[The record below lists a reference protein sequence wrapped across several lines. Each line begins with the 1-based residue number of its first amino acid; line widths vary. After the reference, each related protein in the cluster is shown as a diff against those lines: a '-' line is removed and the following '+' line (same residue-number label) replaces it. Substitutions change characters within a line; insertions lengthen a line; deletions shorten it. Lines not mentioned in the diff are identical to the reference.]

1 MKSIGIIVEY
11 NPFHNGHK
19 LHLDYARKQGD
30 IVIGVMSGDF
40 VQRGE
45 PALINKWDRAKMAL
59 LEGLDIVVE
68 LPVFY
73 STQSAEIFARGSI
86 NILKELRSDE
96 IVFGSESDNLDKLQE
111 VIKLESNSNFIGN
124 VKKNLKDGDSYPT
137 AYNKE
142 IKNYLGEEYEIK
154 SNDILGIEYLRTV
167 KTLKLDMK
175 VKTLKREGKGY
186 HSSISTGNILSAT
199 GIRKLLKED
208 KDIENFISKNS
219 KEIIL
224 KNKKNKK
231 LVDISHFYNLIRY
244 AIISKREVLKDI
256 QDIEVGF
263 ENRIYEMALKSSSY
277 EIFMKNLMT
286 KRYTIGR
293 TQRILIHILLSITKE
308 DTIKL
313 KKELPYIRILGFSDK
328 GRTYL
333 NKLKKEKKDDLE
345 NSNIQILTS
354 LKNIKKKLSVEQL
367 RYLELN
373 EESSL
378 IYRMINNYEDRKI
391 PLMKRKDEYEI
402 R

>member
-1 MKSIGIIVEY
+1 MNSIGIIVEY

-45 PALINKWDRAKMAL
+45 PALMNKWDRAKMAL

-73 STQSAEIFARGSI
+73 STQSAEIFAKGSI
-86 NILKELRSDE
+86 NILKELKVNE
-96 IVFGSESDNLDKLQE
+96 IVFGSESDNLDKLKE
-111 VIKLESNSNFIGN
+111 VIKLETNFNFIEN

-154 SNDILGIEYLRTV
+154 SNDILGIEYLRAI

-175 VKTLKREGKGY
+175 VKTLKRKGKGY
-186 HSSISTGNILSAT
+186 HSSVSTGNILSAT
-199 GIRKLLKED
+199 GIRKLLKEG

-224 KNKKNKK
+224 KNKENEK
-231 LVDISHFYNLIRY
+231 LVDISNFYNLIRY
-244 AIISKREVLKDI
+244 AIISKREILKDI

-277 EIFMKNLMT
+277 EIFMENLMT

-308 DTIKL
+308 DTGKL
-313 KKELPYIRILGFSDK
+313 KKELPYIRILGFSDE
-328 GRTYL
+328 GRIYL

-345 NSNIQILTS
+345 TSDIEILTS
-354 LKNIKKKLSVEQL
+354 LKNIKKKLSIEQL

-373 EESSL
+373 EQSSL
-378 IYRMINNYEDRKI
+378 IYRMINNYVDRKI

>member
-59 LEGLDIVVE
+59 VEGLDIVVE

-111 VIKLESNSNFIGN
+111 VIKLESNSNFIEN

-154 SNDILGIEYLRTV
+154 SNDILGIEYLRTI

>member
-1 MKSIGIIVEY
+1 MNSIGIIVEY

-19 LHLDYARKQGD
+19 LHLDYARKQGN

-73 STQSAEIFARGSI
+73 STQSAEIFAKGSI
-86 NILKELRSDE
+86 NILKELKVNE
-96 IVFGSESDNLDKLQE
+96 VVFGSESDNLDKLQE
-111 VIKLESNSNFIGN
+111 VIKLESNSNFIEN

-154 SNDILGIEYLRTV
+154 SNDILGIEYLRAI

-175 VKTLKREGKGY
+175 VKTLKRKGEGY
-186 HSSISTGNILSAT
+186 HSSVSTGNILSAT

-224 KNKKNKK
+224 KNKENKK
-231 LVDISHFYNLIRY
+231 LTDISNFYNLIRY
-244 AIISKREVLKDI
+244 AIISKREILKDI

-277 EIFMKNLMT
+277 EIFMENLMT

-308 DTIKL
+308 DTVKL

-333 NKLKKEKKDDLE
+333 NKLKKEKKDDLY

-354 LKNIKKKLSVEQL
+354 LKNIKKKLSIEQL

-373 EESSL
+373 EQSSL

>member
-45 PALINKWDRAKMAL
+45 PALINKWDRAEMAL

-111 VIKLESNSNFIGN
+111 VIKLESNSNFIEN

-154 SNDILGIEYLRTV
+154 SNDILGIEYLRTI
-167 KTLKLDMK
+167 KILKLDMK

-231 LVDISHFYNLIRY
+231 LVDISNFYNLIRY

-345 NSNIQILTS
+345 NSSIQILTS

-378 IYRMINNYEDRKI
+378 IYRMINSYEDRKI

>member
-1 MKSIGIIVEY
+1 MNSIGIIVEY

-19 LHLDYARKQGD
+19 LHLDYARKQGN

-73 STQSAEIFARGSI
+73 STQSAEIFAKGSI
-86 NILKELRSDE
+86 NILKELKVNE
-96 IVFGSESDNLDKLQE
+96 VVFGSESDNLDKLQE
-111 VIKLESNSNFIGN
+111 VIKLESNSNFIEN

-154 SNDILGIEYLRTV
+154 SNDILGIEYLRAI

-175 VKTLKREGKGY
+175 VKTLKRKGEGY
-186 HSSISTGNILSAT
+186 HSSVSTGNILSAT

-224 KNKKNKK
+224 KNKENKK
-231 LVDISHFYNLIRY
+231 LTDISNFYNLIRY
-244 AIISKREVLKDI
+244 AIISKREILKDI

-277 EIFMKNLMT
+277 EIFMENLMT

-308 DTIKL
+308 DTVKL

-333 NKLKKEKKDDLE
+333 NKLKKEKKDDLY

-354 LKNIKKKLSVEQL
+354 LKNIKKKLSIEQL

-373 EESSL
+373 EQSSL
-378 IYRMINNYEDRKI
+378 IYRMINNYENRKI

>member
-124 VKKNLKDGDSYPT
+124 VKQNLKDGDSYPT

-154 SNDILGIEYLRTV
+154 SNDILGIEYLRTI

-263 ENRIYEMALKSSSY
+263 ENRIYEMALKSFSY

-286 KRYTIGR
+286 KGNTIGR
-293 TQRILIHILLSITKE
+293 TQKILINILFSITKE

>member
-45 PALINKWDRAKMAL
+45 PALINKWDRAEMAL

-111 VIKLESNSNFIGN
+111 VIKLESNSNFIEN

-142 IKNYLGEEYEIK
+142 IKNYLGKEYEIK
-154 SNDILGIEYLRTV
+154 SNDILGIEYLRTI
-167 KTLKLDMK
+167 KILKLDMK

-231 LVDISHFYNLIRY
+231 LVDISNFYNLIRY

-345 NSNIQILTS
+345 NSSIQILTS

-378 IYRMINNYEDRKI
+378 IYRMINSYEDRKI

>member
-154 SNDILGIEYLRTV
+154 SNDILGIEYLRTI

>member
-1 MKSIGIIVEY
+1 MNSIGIIVEY

-19 LHLDYARKQGD
+19 LHLDYARKQGN

-73 STQSAEIFARGSI
+73 STQSAEIFAKGSI
-86 NILKELRSDE
+86 NILKELKVNE
-96 IVFGSESDNLDKLQE
+96 VVFGSESDNLDKLQE
-111 VIKLESNSNFIGN
+111 VIKLESNSNFIEN

-154 SNDILGIEYLRTV
+154 SNDILGIEYLRAI

-175 VKTLKREGKGY
+175 VKTLKRKGEGY
-186 HSSISTGNILSAT
+186 HSSVSTGNILSAT

-224 KNKKNKK
+224 KNKENKK
-231 LVDISHFYNLIRY
+231 LTDISNFYNLIRY
-244 AIISKREVLKDI
+244 AIISKREILKDI

-277 EIFMKNLMT
+277 EIFMENLMT

-293 TQRILIHILLSITKE
+293 TQRILIHILLSIKKE
-308 DTIKL
+308 DTVKL
-313 KKELPYIRILGFSDK
+313 KKELPYIRILGFSDE

-333 NKLKKEKKDDLE
+333 NKLKKEKKDDLD

-354 LKNIKKKLSVEQL
+354 LKNIKKKLSIEQL

-373 EESSL
+373 EQSSL

>member
-45 PALINKWDRAKMAL
+45 PALINKWDRAEMAL

-111 VIKLESNSNFIGN
+111 VIKLESNSNFIEN

-142 IKNYLGEEYEIK
+142 IKNYLGKEYEIK
-154 SNDILGIEYLRTV
+154 SNDILGIEYLRTI

-345 NSNIQILTS
+345 NSSIQILTS

-378 IYRMINNYEDRKI
+378 IYRMINSYEDRKI

>member
-111 VIKLESNSNFIGN
+111 VIKLESNSNFIEN

-154 SNDILGIEYLRTV
+154 SNDILGIEYLRTI

>member
-45 PALINKWDRAKMAL
+45 PALINKWDRAEMAL

-73 STQSAEIFARGSI
+73 STQSAEIFAKGSI
-86 NILKELRSDE
+86 NILKELKVNE
-96 IVFGSESDNLDKLQE
+96 IVFGSESNNLDKLKE
-111 VIKLESNSNFIGN
+111 VIKLESNSNFIEN

-154 SNDILGIEYLRTV
+154 SNDILGIEYLRAI

-175 VKTLKREGKGY
+175 VKTLKRKGEGY
-186 HSSISTGNILSAT
+186 HSSVSTENILSAT

-231 LVDISHFYNLIRY
+231 LVDISNFYNLIRY

-277 EIFMKNLMT
+277 EIFMENLMT

-345 NSNIQILTS
+345 NSSIQILTS

-378 IYRMINNYEDRKI
+378 IYRMINSYEDRKI